1 MIKIKANFQIQ
12 LAKIHELFSGQLKNE
27 KITIVI
33 LKINFSAVKKKAIP
47 L

>member
-27 KITIVI
+27 KNYHIYFE
-33 LKINFSAVKKKAIP
+33 N
-47 L
+47 